1 MITGLFGGA
10 FDPPHY
16 GHVALAREAKRRFGL
31 DWFVVL
37 VSARPE
43 HKTVETPA
51 DDRLALAEAAFPGE
65 DVRLDEHPR
74 TVDMLR
80 EGDWENPLLLV
91 GADQLAD
98 FRRWKEPEAVLDM
111 ARVAVA
117 TRPGLGLEE
126 LAEALEAL
134 GRPDRIEL
142 FEIEPWAVASRDLRA
157 RVAAG
162 QSLDGLV
169 PPEVAEEIE
178 RRGLYRKV

>member
-1 MITGLFGGA
+1 MSTGLFGGA

-16 GHVALAREAKRRFGL
+16 GHVALAREARRRFGL
-31 DWFVVL
+31 DRLVVL
-37 VSARPE
+37 VSIDPE
-43 HKTVETPA
+43 HKAVETPA
-51 DDRLALAEAAFPGE
+51 AARLALAEAAFPGD
-65 DVRLDEHPR
+65 DVQLDEHPR

-80 EGDWENPLLLV
+80 AGGWDDPLLLV

-98 FRRWKEPEAVLDM
+98 FRRWKEPDAVLDM

-117 TRPGLGLEE
+117 TRPGLGLEQ
-126 LAEALEAL
+126 LADALQQL

-162 QSLDGLV
+162 ESLDGLV
-169 PPEVAEEIE
+169 PPAVAEEIE
-178 RRGLYRKV
+178 RRGLYRRV